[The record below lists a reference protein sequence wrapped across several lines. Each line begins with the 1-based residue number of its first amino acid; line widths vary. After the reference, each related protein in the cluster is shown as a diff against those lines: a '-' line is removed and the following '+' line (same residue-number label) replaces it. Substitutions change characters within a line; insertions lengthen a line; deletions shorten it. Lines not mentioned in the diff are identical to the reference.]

1 MPHPNNGD
9 SPGTSLHKLVDQLRH
24 GPRSSLL
31 ALLRADQGKRWRR
44 GERVLA
50 EAYLAHIP
58 GREDEALD
66 IIFSEIALREE
77 LGEQPTPAEYL
88 GRFPQYL
95 AALQRQ
101 FLLNQALD
109 DCDLFADQ
117 TNWTLPGASSPDLA
131 RPEVTV
137 DLPSKAS
144 DPADPQQTL
153 PVEQTLDE
161 AGGGGRGPQPAAV
174 PGYEIISEL
183 GRGGMGVVYK
193 ARHIQLKRL
202 VALKMILAGSHASP
216 QDLARLRGEAEAV
229 ARLRHPNIVQI
240 HEVGDH
246 NGLPYLSLEYVAGGS
261 LADKLD
267 GTPLPPLPAALL
279 IERLARAMHHAHAE
293 GVIHRDLKPGNVLME
308 PAKASDATINLD
320 SSGLASDTTFGI
332 PKITDFGLA
341 KQLGGESNVT
351 GSGAIVGTPSY
362 MAPEQAA
369 GKAEA
374 IGPRTDVYALG
385 AILYETL
392 TGRPPFRAA
401 NVMDTILQVMSEDP
415 VPPTQLQPNA
425 PRDLETICLK
435 CLHKEP
441 ERRYASALAL
451 AEDLCA
457 YREGRPIAAR
467 PVGLWE
473 RGVKWARRR
482 PTVAALLALIAVV
495 SVVSFFLVTWQ
506 WQRASLALG
515 VSEIALAET
524 EQARREEEA
533 QRIAKGK
540 APEAREAAL
549 RAAKTSLYFNRI
561 ALAERDWAA
570 NDVVGVLKLLDAAPR
585 ELRHWEWHYLSCL
598 CRSGRFSLPGKD
610 CVAISPENGLI
621 AAPGDRSILVWELP
635 GKRQRWTLET
645 SLSRVNHLAFSA
657 DSRRLAA
664 ASDDDLVRIWDMTT
678 GKLRH
683 TLKKQPRDTASSPLP
698 VRAVAFAPAGQ
709 LLAAA
714 GDDDTITLW
723 DFTTGKEG
731 RTLSGHTST
740 VTGLAFNPEG
750 RSLASASKDQ
760 TIKLWDVA
768 TGQEQRTLHGHQ
780 ALVSGVAFRPDGKL
794 LASASEDQTVR
805 LWEPTTGHELRTLR
819 GHPGAVN
826 CVTFSASGQLA
837 SASGDYL
844 KPGDVRLWDA
854 ATGEQQATF
863 RWPTQEITGLA
874 FTSDG
879 KQLASADQKS
889 VIVWDATNDLES
901 RSLRGHQEV
910 VMACAF
916 SPTAPQLASAGEDW
930 TVKIWDLA
938 TEQLVHEC
946 AGHTAAINAV
956 AWTPDGKRLVTTSD
970 DRTIKVFEN
979 GTGKTLFTLRGH
991 TVGVLSIAISPD
1003 GKLLASAATT
1013 PAAPGEVKLWDL
1025 RTGKEVRT
1033 LPTGSVRTLA
1043 FSPDGTQLAG
1053 GAERPFRVVV
1063 WDVGSSKELRTLG
1076 GFYQPISAV
1085 AYSAD
1090 GRWLAAS
1097 GGSKKEGIIKL
1108 WDAADA
1114 EEREP
1119 IRTRTGRIGSIAF
1132 SPDGQRLVA
1141 ASWDHTLKLF
1151 DPQTRQDVLTLRGHT
1166 DGVTGV
1172 AFSPDNGRIASAS
1185 RDKTVRL
1192 WNAATMPAPP
1202 RKRD

>member
-1 MPHPNNGD
+1 MPHPANGD
-9 SPGTSLHKLVDQLRH
+9 SASSSLQNLLGQLRH
-24 GPRSSLL
+24 SPRSSLS

-50 EAYLAHIP
+50 EAYLAHLP
-58 GREDEALD
+58 GQPDEALD

-77 LGEQPTPAEYL
+77 LGEKPTQAEYL
-88 GRFPQYL
+88 QRFPQYQ
-95 AALQRQ
+95 AQVQRQ

-109 DCDLFADQ
+109 DCDLFAEQ
-117 TNWTLPGASSPDLA
+117 GNWTLPGASSA
-131 RPEVTV
+131 ANTSPEVTV
-137 DLPSKAS
+137 DLPCKSPS
-144 DPADPQQTL
+144 PDDPQQTL

-161 AGGGGRGPQPAAV
+161 APAKPRKGGPRPDTV

-240 HEVGDH
+240 HEVGEL
-246 NGLPYLSLEYVAGGS
+246 NGLPYLSLEYVSGGS

-267 GTPLPPLPAALL
+267 GTPLPPLAAAMLV
-279 IERLARAMHHAHAE
+279 ERLARAMHHAHE
-293 GVIHRDLKPGNVLME
+293 ENIIHRDLKPGNVLLE
-308 PAKASDATINLD
+308 PPKSSDATINLD
-320 SSGLASDTTFGI
+320 SSGFGSDTSFGV

-341 KQLGGESNVT
+341 KNLGGESNVT

-369 GKAEA
+369 GKAEL
-374 IGPRTDVYALG
+374 ISPRTDVYALG
-385 AILYETL
+385 ALLYECL

-401 NVMDTILQVMSEDP
+401 TAMDTILQVMSEDP

-425 PRDLETICLK
+425 PRDLETIAMK
-435 CLHKEP
+435 CLQKEP

-457 YREGRPIAAR
+457 YRDGRPIAAR
-467 PVGLWE
+467 PVSFGE
-473 RGVKWARRR
+473 RAVKWARRR
-482 PTVAALLALIAVV
+482 PAIAALLALVVLV
-495 SVVSFFLVTWQ
+495 SVVGFSLVTWQ
-506 WQRASLALG
+506 WQIATTALDDT
-515 VSEIALAET
+515 EKAL
-524 EQARREEEA
+524 RSEEE
-533 QRIAKGK
+533 QRIAKGH
-540 APEAREAAL
+540 ALEAREEAL
-549 RAAKTSLYFNRI
+549 RDAKVSLYFNRI

-570 NDVVGVLKLLDAAPR
+570 NDVVGVLKLLEAAPR
-585 ELRHWEWHYLSCL
+585 ALRHWEWHYLSCL
-598 CRSGRFSLPGKD
+598 CRSGRFTLPGKD
-610 CVAISPENGLI
+610 AVAVSPDGKLI
-621 AAPGDRSILVWELP
+621 ASPTDRDVTVWQLGDKS
-635 GKRQRWTLET
+635 QRWVLE
-645 SLSRVNHLAFSA
+645 SAASRVNQLAFSP
-657 DSRRLAA
+657 DSQRLAGV
-664 ASDDDLVRIWDMTT
+664 SDDGAARVWDMAS
-678 GKLRH
+678 GKVLH
-683 TLKKQPRDTASSPLP
+683 TLKKAAKENESAALP
-698 VRAVAFAPAGQ
+698 VRAVAFSPDHK
-709 LLAAA
+709 LLATA
-714 GDDDTITLW
+714 GDDDAITLW
-723 DFTTGKEG
+723 DARTGKEG
-731 RTLSGHTST
+731 RTLTGHTST
-740 VTGLAFNPEG
+740 VTGLAFSPDS
-750 RSLASASKDQ
+750 RTLASSSKDQ
-760 TIKLWDVA
+760 TVRLWDLA
-768 TGQEQRTLHGHQ
+768 ASQDPRTLHGHQ
-780 ALVSGVAFRPDGKL
+780 ALVSGVAFRPDGKQ
-794 LASASEDQTVR
+794 LASSSEDTTVR
-805 LWEPTTGHELRTLR
+805 LWDVATAQEVRTLR

-826 CVTFSASGQLA
+826 CVTYSNQNQLA

-854 ATGEQQATF
+854 NTGEQKATF

-874 FTSDG
+874 FTGDG

-901 RSLRGHQEV
+901 RSLRGHKEV

-916 SPTAPQLASAGEDW
+916 SPTAPLVASGGEDW
-930 TVKIWDLA
+930 VVKVWDLA
-938 TEQLVHEC
+938 TEQLLHEC
-946 AGHTAAINAV
+946 AGHTATVNAI
-956 AWTPDGKRLVTTSD
+956 AWTPDGQRIVTASD

-991 TVGVLSIAISPD
+991 TVGVLSIAVSPD
-1003 GKLLASAATT
+1003 GKTLASAAST
-1013 PAAPGEVKLWDL
+1013 PEAAGEVKLWDL
-1025 RTGKEVRT
+1025 RDGKELKT
-1033 LPTGSVRTLA
+1033 LDTGWVRTLA
-1043 FSPDGTQLAG
+1043 FSPDGRQLAG
-1053 GAERPFRVVV
+1053 GVERPFRVAV
-1063 WDVGSSKELRTLG
+1063 WDVADGKELRSLT

-1108 WDAADA
+1108 WDAVSG
-1114 EEREP
+1114 EEHDP

-1132 SPDGQRLVA
+1132 SSDGQRLAA
-1141 ASWDHTLKLF
+1141 ASWDHTPKIF
-1151 DPQTRQDVLTLRGHT
+1151 DPKSGQDVLTLRGHT

-1192 WNAATMPAPP
+1192 WNATTMPPPAPTAQK
-1202 RKRD
+1202 KRD